1 MRILIIGGTRF
12 IGPHI
17 VRSLSNEGHDI
28 TLFHRGKF
36 KIDLHNGVK
45 YILGDRQKL
54 VEFYDQFKDLAPH
67 LVLDMIPVTEQDA
80 KDVMNIFT
88 GIAKRL
94 VAISSQDVYR
104 AYGKLIGIE
113 NCPIEP
119 VLLSEDSPL
128 REKIYP
134 YRDKFKPDNKMYYYD
149 KILVERVY
157 MSNPE
162 LPCTI
167 LRFPMVYG
175 PGDYQHRLFPYLKR
189 MDDKRPAILLEQS
202 MAVWQWTKGY
212 VEDVANAVV
221 LAITNEQAKD
231 RIYNV
236 GEVEATTEADWVRT
250 IGNAAGWNEKVVA
263 VPKEKMPDSW
273 IQDIDTA
280 QHLVTDTSRIREE
293 LGYRESVSNDEALR
307 RTIKWERKHLPA
319 KIDQKMFDYET
330 EDALLKKLKQ

>member
-17 VRSLSNEGHDI
+17 VRSLSNEGHEI
-28 TLFHRGKF
+28 TLFHRGKSN
-36 KIDLHNGVK
+36 IDFPNRVK
-45 YILGDRQKL
+45 HILGDRKNITNFK
-54 VEFYDQFKDLAPH
+54 EQFRDLAPR
-67 LVLDMIPVTEQDA
+67 LVLDMFPITEQDA
-80 KDVMNIFT
+80 KDLMNIFT
-88 GIAKRL
+88 GIAKRI

-119 VLLSEDSPL
+119 IPLNEDSAL

-134 YRDKFKPDNKMYYYD
+134 YRDQFKPDNKMYYYD

-157 MSNPE
+157 MSSLE
-162 LPCTI
+162 LPSTI

-189 MDDKRPAILLEQS
+189 MDDKRPIILLEKS
-202 MAVWQWTKGY
+202 MANWQCTKGY

-221 LAITNEQAKD
+221 LVILNERAKN

-236 GEVEATTEADWVRT
+236 GDEESLTEADWVKA
-250 IGNAAGWNEKVVA
+250 IGAAAGWKGKVVTI
-263 VPKEKMPDSW
+263 PKERMPDSW
-273 IQDIDTA
+273 LQDVNTA

-293 LGYRESVSNDEALR
+293 LEYRESVSRDDALR
-307 RTIKWERKHLPA
+307 RTIEWERKHLPE
-319 KIDQKMFDYET
+319 KSDPKVFDYEA
-330 EDALLKKLKQ
+330 EDALLTKLK

>member
-12 IGPHI
+12 IGPYI
-17 VRSLSNEGHDI
+17 VRSLSNKGHNI
-28 TLFHRGKF
+28 TLFHRGKSKVNLPEGIKHIVGERKNLLDF
-36 KIDLHNGVK
+36 TN
-45 YILGDRQKL
+45 
-54 VEFYDQFKDLAPH
+54 QFKNVNPQM
-67 LVLDMIPVTEQDA
+67 VLDMIPVTEQDA
-80 KDVMNIFT
+80 NDVMNIFK
-88 GIAKRL
+88 GIAKRI

-119 VLLSEDSPL
+119 VPLGEDSAL

-157 MSNPE
+157 MSSPE
-162 LPCTI
+162 LPGTI

-202 MAVWQWTKGY
+202 MAAWRWTKGY
-212 VEDVANAVV
+212 VEDVAKATV
-221 LAITNEQAKD
+221 LAISNEQAKN

-236 GEVEATTEADWVRT
+236 GEEKAVSEEDWIKT
-250 IGNAAGWNEKVVA
+250 IGRAAGWDGKVVT
-263 VPKEKMPDSW
+263 VPKEQMPDSW
-273 IQDIDTA
+273 IQNIDTD
-280 QHLVTDTSRIREE
+280 QNLVTDSTRIRKE
-293 LGYRESVSNDEALR
+293 LGFSEIVNGNDALKL
-307 RTIKWERKHLPA
+307 TIEWERKHLPT
-319 KIDQKMFDYET
+319 KIEQKMFDYEA
-330 EDALLKKLKQ
+330 EDKLLKKLN

>member
-17 VRSLSNEGHDI
+17 VRSLCNEGHEI
-28 TLFHRGKF
+28 TLFHRGKSN
-36 KIDLHNGVK
+36 IDLPGGIKHIFGNRK
-45 YILGDRQKL
+45 KL
-54 VEFYDQFKDLAPH
+54 DDFSNQFRNFAPQ

-80 KDVMNIFT
+80 KDVMNIFKR
-88 GIAKRL
+88 IAKRI

-119 VLLSEDSPL
+119 VPLGEDSLL

-157 MSNPE
+157 MSSSE
-162 LPCTI
+162 LPGTI

-202 MAVWQWTKGY
+202 MAAWRWTKGY
-212 VEDVANAVV
+212 VEDVASAVV
-221 LAITNEQAKD
+221 LAISNERAKNK
-231 RIYNV
+231 IYNV
-236 GEVEATTEADWVRT
+236 GEEEALTESDWIRSV
-250 IGNAAGWNEKVVA
+250 GNAANWKGKVVI
-263 VPKEKMPDSW
+263 VQKELMPGSW
-273 IQDIDTA
+273 LQDVDTT
-280 QHLVTDTSRIREE
+280 QHLVTDTSRIRKE
-293 LGYRESVSNDEALR
+293 LGYCESVSSDDALR
-307 RTIKWERKHLPA
+307 QTIEWERKHLPT
-319 KIDQKMFDYET
+319 KIDPKMFDYEA
-330 EDALLKKLKQ
+330 EDALLTKLK